1 MEQSRGQK
9 NAIFLDGLSQMFSS
23 LIPLEDLE
31 VSELFEVL
39 YDDYFCVDFIDS
51 KTYLNSTIYINPQT
65 YKKEDGKEKS
75 FWHLTSRE
83 QSYQVKEGKKTVP
96 RKERLPDFA
105 RAERLEWVKLIIENH
120 TDPQIKLFYRKETTD
135 KKPIRLYLWLYQKD
149 FVVILQKLGAN
160 DSFLVTSFYITYDD
174 KRDEYQERFEKYVN
188 KKDGDL
194 VGCEWF

>member
-1 MEQSRGQK
+1 MVQNRGQK
-9 NAIFLDGLSQMFSS
+9 NVTFLDGSSLMFSS
-23 LIPLEDLE
+23 TIKLDDLE
-31 VSELFEVL
+31 ISTLFEVL
-39 YDDYFCVDFIDS
+39 YEDYFCVDFIDN

-83 QSYQVKEGKKTVP
+83 QYYQVKEGNRTVP

-120 TDPQIKLFYRKETTD
+120 ADPQIKLFYHKETTD

-160 DSFLVTSFYITYDD
+160 DSFLVTSFYITYDG

-188 KKDGDL
+188 KEDGDL